1 MEKGKRR
8 RMALLIPFPTSH
20 KRPIKSPQAEGRDQ
34 EEARAETVT
43 KGFMKRAFV
52 VINPQE
58 PSHKHTTV
66 HQSRRVATQKKP
78 LKRLLTEESSIPRRD
93 RHGTRREAADTS
105 APPSEQAVHP
115 RGFHSVCESPWDF
128 PGASPL
134 TGRGDA
140 PQGTSLEP
148 PHVPVVAT
156 LTADGATPRRLG
168 SQPSAS
174 AASQALGSIPQRLGC
189 SQAGASPRTGRGD
202 APPSRLVPSA
212 SSWALTGPPRR
223 RPRHHHHRRRRR
235 RRRQRRRWRG
245 RGRPTPHAAS
255 KRGASPANDA
265 TAAPGRAQQHAR
277 HQRSPG
283 VE

>member
-115 RGFHSVCESPWDF
+115 RGFHTHHQPTTPPTWLWQGRGSGHGSDF
-128 PGASPL
+128 PPPLSP
-134 TGRGDA
+134 
-140 PQGTSLEP
+140 
-148 PHVPVVAT
+148 
-156 LTADGATPRRLG
+156 
-168 SQPSAS
+168 
-174 AASQALGSIPQRLGC
+174 IC
-189 SQAGASPRTGRGD
+189 SSVG
-202 APPSRLVPSA
+202 
-212 SSWALTGPPRR
+212 
-223 RPRHHHHRRRRR
+223 
-235 RRRQRRRWRG
+235 
-245 RGRPTPHAAS
+245 
-255 KRGASPANDA
+255 
-265 TAAPGRAQQHAR
+265 
-277 HQRSPG
+277 
-283 VE
+283 